1 MPNGQAEF
9 DVFWLQTTSVIVLL
23 TTVVLFP
30 EPGLTVMPRAPLLPV
45 ALVLDTP
52 WMRFPDTVTLVTTL
66 PRKMPAT
73 EPEPPPEAVEVMLV
87 IVLFATEPPAMFA
100 LR

>member
-9 DVFWLQTTSVIVLL
+9 DVFWLQNTSVIVLL

-30 EPGLTVMPRAPLLPV
+30 EPGLTVMPRAPLDPV

-52 WMRFPDTVTLVTTL
+52 WTRFPDTVTLVTGL
-66 PRKMPAT
+66 PRTMPAI
-73 EPEPPPEAVEVMLV
+73 ELEPPAEADEVMLV
-87 IVLFATEPPAMFA
+87 IVLLATEPPAMFV